1 MRSMQWLVLSGVGL
15 VISSSASAADVC
27 AQLPA
32 SLQSVGVIHISQAAE
47 LQKLDEQLESHL
59 LPCLVPITPDNRKAI
74 CAHGRVVA
82 EQALRVVARID
93 DAGKKNAFLSNAKMK
108 TYKTGVALLDHMKKL
123 FADKTCL

>member
-47 LQKLDEQLESHL
+47 AEANYWQQLAQQGETASS
-59 LPCLVPITPDNRKAI
+59 T
-74 CAHGRVVA
+74 
-82 EQALRVVARID
+82 
-93 DAGKKNAFLSNAKMK
+93 
-108 TYKTGVALLDHMKKL
+108 
-123 FADKTCL
+123 